1 MGGHIHAIILSL
13 MEKFRQLYVIC
24 AKKNLSFLVYFVAVA
39 LATRLR
45 TTSKKLNYHVFDGI
59 GLYVPFYNG
68 SYQVIREVFVEDIYK
83 PLVECRKV
91 LDIWAYIG
99 DSALYLAANGAH
111 VTAYEMNPDLYAVA
125 MLNTYGHPNIR
136 LYHGAVV
143 AHNNKQMHMQRSHVF
158 DNAWS
163 TQDTAKSIAVPAY
176 NIVDIITNNAFD
188 GLKMDI
194 EWGEYPIMEAIMA
207 NDLFPFERGIIE
219 LHNIQNAD
227 HSMLIDRFVDYL
239 RKHNYT
245 IRFFHNEDS
254 KYAKEHPSMQW
265 IKNLF
270 FAKKI

>member
-1 MGGHIHAIILSL
+1 MKYKLLALFEI
-13 MEKFRQLYVIC
+13 MRQLYTIY
-24 AKKNLSFLVYFVAVA
+24 AKGYIVFLLGFVWIKILKRIGVHNKNLIYYQL
-39 LATRLR
+39 
-45 TTSKKLNYHVFDGI
+45 DDI
-59 GLYVPFYNG
+59 WLYVPRHEDA
-68 SYQVIREVFVEDIYK
+68 YQTIREVFVENLYK
-83 PLVECRKV
+83 SLISCSHI
-91 LDIWAYIG
+91 LDLWAYVG
-99 DSALYLAANGAH
+99 DSALYFAH
-111 VTAYEMNPDLYAVA
+111 HEAKVTAYEMNPDLYAIAVI
-125 MLNTYGHPNIR
+125 NTYADTRITLH
-136 LYHGAVV
+136 HGAVLANH
-143 AHNNKQMHMQRSHVF
+143 AHHAYMDRRSMY
-158 DNAWS
+158 DNGGR
-163 TQDTAKSIAVPAY
+163 T
-176 NIVDIITNNAFD
+176 TNNPQQSIHIPCYHIIDILKEHHFD

-194 EWGEYPIMEAIMA
+194 EWWEYPIMEAIMA